1 MTGMMIANAA
11 ADPSGNPA
19 GPPYPRSGYAWMVV
33 AFLLL
38 AYTVA
43 LLDRQILS
51 LMVQPIRA
59 DLGISDTEIS
69 LLAGFAFILFYSTM
83 GLVLGRVADRHN
95 RRNMIIAGMVL
106 WCLATAA
113 CGLSSSYGELFVAR
127 MMVGFGEATLGPAAY
142 SMIAD
147 YFPPRRRA
155 QATGVYTMG
164 VFMGTGAA
172 LLFGG
177 AAVAATSTAATF
189 DVPLFGTLR
198 AWQAA
203 FLLVGLPGL
212 VVAAMMLAVREPIRR
227 DVARTDARLGDAIR
241 FVRENAG
248 ILLLILGGF
257 GMNGLINYGV
267 TTWVPTLF
275 IRRFGWSA
283 SEIGTAYG
291 LILLTV
297 GSAGVLAGGCWV
309 SQPSRARP
317 GLVLTVARN
326 MLIAAI
332 PLIVLAGLAP
342 TPWMSLAAVAGLAFV
357 IGIPSGLGPV
367 ALYEVTPNQYR
378 GQVIAFYLL
387 TVTLLGMGIGV
398 TLIAAANDYLFRSDL
413 AIGKSLTLVLSI
425 SALMGVVLL
434 HAAARF
440 RKSPA
445 ID

>member
-1 MTGMMIANAA
+1 MTESRSTGVPEEAA
-11 ADPSGNPA
+11 
-19 GPPYPRSGYAWMVV
+19 PPYPRLGYAWMVV
-33 AFLLL
+33 ALLLL

-51 LMVQPIRA
+51 LMVHPIRT

-69 LLAGFAFILFYSTM
+69 LLAGFAFICFYSTM
-83 GLVLGRVADRHN
+83 GLVLGRFADRHN

-113 CGLSSSYGELFVAR
+113 CGLSQTYTQLFLAR

-177 AAVAATSTAATF
+177 VAVAATSTAATV
-189 DVPLFGTLR
+189 DVPVFGTLR

-212 VVAAMMLAVREPIRR
+212 LVAVMMLAVREPIRR
-227 DVARTDARLGDAIR
+227 DVDKADATLKDAME
-241 FVRENAG
+241 FVRRNATL
-248 ILLLILGGF
+248 LLLILGGF
-257 GMNGLINYGV
+257 SMSGLINYGV

-275 IRRFGWSA
+275 ARRFGWSA

-291 LILLTV
+291 LILLV
-297 GSAGVLAGGCWV
+297 SGSLGVVAGGWWT
-309 SQPSRARP
+309 SRPWRAAP
-317 GLVLTVARN
+317 GRVLRTSRSALLVAVPLVAV
-326 MLIAAI
+326 AS
-332 PLIVLAGLAP
+332 LAP
-342 TPWMSLAAVAGLAFV
+342 SPWISLASLAGLAFV
-357 IGIPSGLGPV
+357 VGVPSGLGPV

-378 GQVIAFYLL
+378 GQIIAFYLL
-387 TVTLLGMGIGV
+387 SVTLLGLGCGV
-398 TLIAAANDYLFRSDL
+398 TLIAAVSDYLFASDL
-413 AIGKSLTLVLSI
+413 AIGK
-425 SALMGVVLL
+425 AMAVVLASGGL
-434 HAAARF
+434 IGALLLEIASRQRIACEQAGR
-440 RKSPA
+440 A
-445 ID
+445 